1 MMARL
6 PSKSTRRHGG
16 SMLRRLAC
24 FSLILLSSFAI
35 SETTSRKTQISEPQ
49 TSSDHLPVKRVVLYK
64 NGVGY
69 FEHVGR
75 VRGSQDLTIDFTT
88 DQLNDVLKS
97 LTVIDTGE
105 GHITGVRYNS
115 IAPVSERLKG
125 LRVPF
130 GEDISR
136 ADFLKALR
144 GTRVEVRAGSVSAN
158 GKLLSVETRHK
169 QTDRGADIGEVT
181 EFAIVTD
188 SGELRSFEL
197 LPSTTVRIAEKG
209 LSEDVNRY
217 LSLIGSSRTQEL
229 RRMVVSTT
237 GTGERDL
244 FVSYISEVPVWKST
258 YRIIIPSDHNANAL
272 LQGWAIVDNTV
283 GEDWKDIQLSLVAG
297 APQSFVQAISQPYY
311 ARRPEIPLP
320 EAAMLTPQTH
330 EATLK
335 NYSINAANSATQS
348 ATSLQGTVT
357 DPSGALV
364 PNARVTVR
372 NEETGVSQ
380 STTTDQNG
388 HYSFYGIPSGNSALF
403 IQANGFQQQTM
414 SNIYLGTNRLNEIHA
429 TLRVGSATE
438 TVEVTGRATQVQTE
452 SAALSEISPEAE
464 ARATGDLFS
473 YDLKQ
478 KISIGKDQSAL
489 VPILQ
494 SHIDAEKVDLWNA
507 DSAGVLRALW
517 VTNSSNL
524 TLDSGTFNIVE
535 GDTFAGEGLISI
547 LKPGERRLLS
557 YAADP
562 SVHIKIEH
570 GSGQKREDDN
580 NDDDEDASVD
590 TVTHLRIFHGTMI
603 LTRQQ
608 QRINTYVIR
617 NADTAPKDIVIE
629 HPAGSGWKLAD
640 GLKPEESTAS
650 FSRFRVKVAA
660 AATEKLTVRELRP
673 AENTY
678 ALTDLNTNYLEL
690 FSGRQPNPEVQAAL
704 HQVLDQKNKISDLDV
719 QINTRQQEINSIT
732 TDQGRVRENMKALRG
747 SAEEK
752 VLLQRYAQQLNS
764 QEDRISAL
772 NGQITELNQKR
783 NNERVSLDTTIKQIN
798 LDQTF

>member
-1 MMARL
+1 
-6 PSKSTRRHGG
+6 
-16 SMLRRLAC
+16 MLRRLAC
-24 FSLILLSSFAI
+24 FSLILLSLSAI
-35 SETTSRKTQISEPQ
+35 GETAARKTQISEPQ

-69 FEHVGR
+69 FEHVGK
-75 VRGSQDLTIDFTT
+75 VHASQDLTIDFTT

-115 IAPVSERLKG
+115 IAPVNERLKG

-136 ADFLKALR
+136 ADFLKGLR
-144 GTRVEVRAGSVSAN
+144 GTRVEVRAGSVSAS
-158 GKLLSVETRHK
+158 GKLLSVETRHR
-169 QTDRGADIGEVT
+169 QNERGADIGEVT

-197 LPSTTVRIAEKG
+197 LPSTTVRIEKG
-209 LSEDVNRY
+209 LNEDVNRY
-217 LSLIGSSRTQEL
+217 LSLLGSSRTQEL
-229 RRMVVSTT
+229 RRMIVSTT

-258 YRIIIPSDHNANAL
+258 YRIIIPSDHSAKAL

-320 EAAMLTPQTH
+320 QTATLTPQTH
-330 EATLK
+330 EATLN
-335 NYSINAANSATQS
+335 NYAFSASNAALQS
-348 ATSLQGTVT
+348 NTSLQGTVT
-357 DPSGALV
+357 DPSGAGV
-364 PNARVTVR
+364 PNARVSVR

-380 STTTDQNG
+380 STTTDQSG

-403 IQANGFQQQTM
+403 VQANGFQQQTM

-429 TLRVGSATE
+429 TLRVGTATE
-438 TVEVTGRATQVQTE
+438 TIAVNGRSFQELQTLSAGVVT
-452 SAALSEISPEAE
+452 PEAE
-464 ARATGDLFS
+464 AKEAGDLFS

-494 SHIDAEKVDLWNA
+494 SHIDADKVDLWNA

-517 VTNSSNL
+517 VTNSSSL

-570 GSGQKREDDN
+570 GSKKREDDN
-580 NDDDEDASVD
+580 NDEDEEATVD
-590 TVTHLRIFHGTMI
+590 TVTHLRILHGTMI

-608 QRINTYVIR
+608 QRTNTYIIR
-617 NADTAPKDIVIE
+617 NADTAPRDVVIE

-640 GLKPEESTAS
+640 GLKPEESTTS

-660 AATEKLTVRELRP
+660 AATEKLTIRELRP

-690 FSGRQPNPEVQAAL
+690 FAGGHPNPEVQSAL
-704 HQVLDQKNKISDLDV
+704 QQVLEQKTKISSLDS
-719 QINTRQQEINSIT
+719 QISSREQQISSIT
-732 TDQGRVRENMKALRG
+732 TDQSRVRENMKALRG

-764 QEDRISAL
+764 QEDQMAALNTQVTELKQRRDSERSAL
-772 NGQITELNQKR
+772 
-783 NNERVSLDTTIKQIN
+783 DTMTKKIN

>member
-1 MMARL
+1 
-6 PSKSTRRHGG
+6 
-16 SMLRRLAC
+16 MLRRLTC
-24 FSLILLSSFAI
+24 FTLIFLSSFANAD
-35 SETTSRKTQISEPQ
+35 TAARKTQVNEPQ
-49 TSSDHLPVKRVVLYK
+49 TTSDHLPVKRVVLYK

-69 FEHVGR
+69 FEHLGR

-97 LTVIDTGE
+97 LTVIDMGE

-115 IAPVSERLKG
+115 IAPVSERLKS

-130 GEDISR
+130 GEDITR

-144 GTRVEVRAGSVSAN
+144 GTRVEVKAGSSNAT
-158 GKLLSVETRHK
+158 GRLLSVETRRK
-169 QTDRGADIGEVT
+169 QNDRGNDIGEVT
-181 EFAIVTD
+181 EFAIITD

-197 LPSTTVRIAEKG
+197 LPSTVVRVAEKG
-209 LSEDVNRY
+209 LNEDVSRY
-217 LSLIGSSRTQEL
+217 LSLLGSSRTQEL
-229 RRMVVSTT
+229 RRMVVSTS
-237 GTGERDL
+237 GSGERDL

-258 YRIIIPSDHNANAL
+258 YRIILPSDHNAKPL

-283 GEDWKDIQLSLVAG
+283 GEDWKDVQLSLVAG

-335 NYSINAANSATQS
+335 NYSINAANSAVQS
-348 ATSLQGTVT
+348 GTSLQGTVT
-357 DPSGALV
+357 DQSGALI
-364 PNARVTVR
+364 PGAQVTVR

-380 STTTDQNG
+380 SVTTDSSG
-388 HYSFYGIPSGNSALF
+388 HYAFFGIPPGNSALF
-403 IQANGFQQQTM
+403 INARGFQQQMM

-438 TVEVTGRATQVQTE
+438 SVNVAAEPVAVQTE
-452 SAALSEISPEAE
+452 SASVSSISPEAE
-464 ARATGDLFS
+464 AKAAGDLFS

-494 SHIDAEKVDLWNA
+494 SRIDVEKVDLYNPQ
-507 DSAGVLRALW
+507 SSGVLRALW
-517 VTNSSNL
+517 VTNSSTL

-535 GDTFAGEGLISI
+535 ADTFAGEGLIDV
-547 LKPGERRLLS
+547 LKPGEKRLLS

-562 SVHIKIEH
+562 SVRVRIEH
-570 GSGQKREDDN
+570 NALQTS
-580 NDDDEDASVD
+580 DDDDAAS
-590 TVTHLRIFHGTMI
+590 TQAETLTHLRILHGTMI

-608 QRINTYVIR
+608 QRTVTYVAR
-617 NADTAPKDIVIE
+617 NSDTSSKDVVIE
-629 HPAGSGWKLAD
+629 HPAGSGWKLED
-640 GLKPEESTAS
+640 GVKPEESTSS
-650 FSRFRVKVAA
+650 FDRFRLKVGA
-660 AATEKLTVRELRP
+660 AATEKLTIKELRP

-678 ALTDLNTNYLEL
+678 ALTDLKTNYLEL
-690 FSGRQPNPEVQAAL
+690 FSGRQPNPEVQTAL
-704 HQVLDQKNKISDLDV
+704 HQVLSQKDKISDLDA
-719 QINTRQQEINSIT
+719 QIAARQQEINSIT

-764 QEDRISAL
+764 QEDRIVAL
-772 NGQITELNQKR
+772 NSQIADLNQKR
-783 NNERVSLDTTIKQIN
+783 TNETAALDTMIKQIK

>member
-1 MMARL
+1 
-6 PSKSTRRHGG
+6 
-16 SMLRRLAC
+16 MLRRLAC

-35 SETTSRKTQISEPQ
+35 GETTARKTQISEPQ

-69 FEHVGR
+69 FEHVGK

-97 LTVIDTGE
+97 LTVIDTGGE

-144 GTRVEVRAGSVSAN
+144 GTRVEVRAGSVSAR
-158 GKLLSVETRHK
+158 GKLLSVETRHR
-169 QTDRGADIGEVT
+169 QNERGADIGEVT

-197 LPSTTVRIAEKG
+197 LPSTVIRIAEKG
-209 LSEDVNRY
+209 LNEDVTRY
-217 LSLIGSSRTQEL
+217 LSLLGSSRTQEL
-229 RRMVVSTT
+229 RRMIVSTT

-258 YRIIIPSDHNANAL
+258 YRIIIPSDHSAKAL

-330 EATLK
+330 EATLN
-335 NYSINAANSATQS
+335 NYSVNAANAAVQS

-357 DPSGALV
+357 DQSGAAI
-364 PNARVTVR
+364 PGAQVTVR

-380 STTTDQNG
+380 STTTDPSG
-388 HYSFYGIPSGNSALF
+388 RYAFYGISPGNSALF
-403 IQANGFQQQTM
+403 ITARGFQQQTM

-429 TLRVGSATE
+429 TLRVGSTSE
-438 TVEVTGRATQVQTE
+438 TVTVEAGAAAVQTD
-452 SAALSEISPEAE
+452 SSEISPEAQGKS
-464 ARATGDLFS
+464 TGDLFS
-473 YDLKQ
+473 YNLKQ

-494 SHIDAEKVDLWNA
+494 SHIEAEKVDLYNPQ
-507 DSAGVLRALW
+507 SSGVLRSLW
-517 VTNSSNL
+517 ITNSSDL

-535 GDTFAGEGLISI
+535 ADTFAGEGLIDV
-547 LKPGERRLLS
+547 LKPGEKRLLS

-562 SVHIKIEH
+562 SVRVGIEH
-570 GSGQKREDDN
+570 NNGQKSEAS
-580 NDDDEDASVD
+580 NDDDDDNAASTE
-590 TVTHLRIFHGTMI
+590 TVTHLRILHGSMF

-608 QRINTYVIR
+608 QRTVTYVVR
-617 NADTAPKDIVIE
+617 NADTNAKDVIIE
-629 HPAGSGWKLAD
+629 HPTGSGWKLAD
-640 GLKPEESTAS
+640 GIKPEESTAS
-650 FSRFRVKVAA
+650 FDRFRLKVGAA
-660 AATEKLTVRELRP
+660 KTEKLIVNELRP

-678 ALTDLNTNYLEL
+678 ALTDLNTTYLEL
-690 FSGRQPNPEVQAAL
+690 FSGRQPSPEVQAAL
-704 HQVLDQKNKISDLDV
+704 RQVLDQKNKISDLDTQV
-719 QINTRQQEINSIT
+719 SARQQEINSIT
-732 TDQGRVRENMKALRG
+732 TDQSRVRENMKALRG
-747 SAEEK
+747 STEEK

-764 QEDRISAL
+764 QEDRIAAL
-772 NGQITELNQKR
+772 NSQIAELKQKR
-783 NNERVSLDTTIKQIN
+783 DGEKATLDSMIKGIN
-798 LDQTF
+798 LEQSF

>member
-1 MMARL
+1 
-6 PSKSTRRHGG
+6 
-16 SMLRRLAC
+16 MLRRLAC
-24 FSLILLSSFAI
+24 FFLIVSASLAVG
-35 SETTSRKTQISEPQ
+35 ETTAKKAPISEPQ
-49 TSSDHLPVKRVVLYK
+49 MASDHLPVKKVVLYK

-69 FEHVGR
+69 FEHTGK
-75 VRGSQDLTIDFTT
+75 VRGNQDLTIDFTT

-97 LTVIDTGE
+97 LTVIDMGE

-144 GTRVEVRAGSVSAN
+144 GTRVEVKTGSSSAT
-158 GKLLSVETRHK
+158 GRLLSVETRRK
-169 QTDRGADIGEVT
+169 QNDRGNDIGEVT

-188 SGELRSFEL
+188 AGELRSFEL
-197 LPSTTVRIAEKG
+197 LPSTVVRVAEKG
-209 LSEDVNRY
+209 LNEDVSRY
-217 LSLIGSSRTQEL
+217 LSLLGSSRTQEL
-229 RRMVVSTT
+229 RRMVVSTA
-237 GTGERDL
+237 GIGERDL

-258 YRIIIPSDHNANAL
+258 YRIILPSDHGAKPM

-283 GEDWKDIQLSLVAG
+283 GEDWKDVQLSLVAG

-335 NYSINAANSATQS
+335 NYSINAAYNATQS

-357 DPSGALV
+357 DPSGAGV
-364 PNARVTVR
+364 GGAQVTVR

-380 STTTDQNG
+380 STTTDSSG
-388 HYSFYGIPSGNSALF
+388 HYSFFGIPSGNSALF
-403 IQANGFQQQTM
+403 INARGFQQQTM
-414 SNIYLGTNRLNEIHA
+414 SNIYLGSNRLNEIHA
-429 TLRVGSATE
+429 TLRVGSASE
-438 TVEVTGRATQVQTE
+438 TVTVEAAAATVQTE
-452 SAALSEISPEAE
+452 TSEISPEAQGK
-464 ARATGDLFS
+464 AAGDLFS

-494 SHIDAEKVDLWNA
+494 SRIDAEKVDLWNPQ
-507 DSAGVLRALW
+507 SSGVLRALW
-517 VTNSSNL
+517 MTNSSNL

-535 GDTFAGEGLISI
+535 ADTFAGEGLIDV
-547 LKPGERRLLS
+547 LKPGEKRLLS

-562 SVHIKIEH
+562 SVRVRIEH
-570 GSGQKREDDN
+570 NKLQNSDD
-580 NDDDEDASVD
+580 NDDDDDTAS
-590 TVTHLRIFHGTMI
+590 TETLTHLRIFHGTMI

-608 QRINTYVIR
+608 QRTITYVVR
-617 NADTAPKDIVIE
+617 NSDTNPKDVIIE
-629 HPAGSGWKLAD
+629 HPAGSGWKLED
-640 GLKPEESTAS
+640 GIKPEESTAS
-650 FSRFRVKVAA
+650 FDRFRLKVGP
-660 AATEKLTVRELRP
+660 AATEKLTVKELRP
-673 AENTY
+673 AESTY
-678 ALTDLNTNYLEL
+678 VLSELNTNYVEL
-690 FSGRQPNPEVQAAL
+690 FSGRQPSPDVQTAL
-704 HQVLDQKNKISDLDV
+704 HQVLDQKTKLSGLDT
-719 QINTRQQEINSIT
+719 QINIRQQEINSIT

-764 QEDRISAL
+764 QEDRIAAL
-772 NGQITELNQKR
+772 TTQIGDLKQKR
-783 NNERVSLDTTIKQIN
+783 ESEQAQLETIIKQIN

>member
-1 MMARL
+1 
-6 PSKSTRRHGG
+6 
-16 SMLRRLAC
+16 MLRRLAC

-35 SETTSRKTQISEPQ
+35 SETTARKTQISEPQ

-115 IAPVSERLKG
+115 IAPISERLKG

-144 GTRVEVRAGSVSAN
+144 GTRVEVHAGSVSAS

-169 QTDRGADIGEVT
+169 QNERGADIGEVT

-197 LPSTTVRIAEKG
+197 LPSTIVRIAEKG
-209 LSEDVNRY
+209 LNEDVNRY
-217 LSLIGSSRTQEL
+217 LSLLGSSRTQEL
-229 RRMVVSTT
+229 RRMIVSTT

-258 YRIIIPSDHNANAL
+258 YRIIIPSDHSAKAL

-297 APQSFVQAISQPYY
+297 APQSFVQAVSQPYY

-320 EAAMLTPQTH
+320 QTATLTPQTH
-330 EATLK
+330 EATLN
-335 NYSINAANSATQS
+335 NYAFSASNAALQS
-348 ATSLQGTVT
+348 NTSLQGTVT
-357 DPSGALV
+357 DPSGAVV

-380 STTTDQNG
+380 STTTDQSG

-403 IQANGFQQQTM
+403 VQANGFQQQTM

-438 TVEVTGRATQVQTE
+438 TVSVEA
-452 SAALSEISPEAE
+452 SAARVETSSAEISPEADAKE
-464 ARATGDLFS
+464 AGDLFS

-494 SHIDAEKVDLWNA
+494 SHIDADKVDLWNA

-570 GSGQKREDDN
+570 GSGQKREDD
-580 NDDDEDASVD
+580 DDDNDEEATVD
-590 TVTHLRIFHGTMI
+590 TVTHLRILHGTMI

-608 QRINTYVIR
+608 QRINTYIIR
-617 NADTAPKDIVIE
+617 NADTAPKDVVIE

-660 AATEKLTVRELRP
+660 AATEKLTIRELRP

-690 FSGRQPNPEVQAAL
+690 FAGGRPNPEVQSAL
-704 HQVLDQKNKISDLDV
+704 QQVLEQKNKISALDS
-719 QINTRQQEINSIT
+719 QISGREQQISSIT

-764 QEDRISAL
+764 QEDQMAALNTQVTELKQRRDSERSAL
-772 NGQITELNQKR
+772 DTMTKR
-783 NNERVSLDTTIKQIN
+783 IN

>member
-1 MMARL
+1 M
-6 PSKSTRRHGG
+6 
-16 SMLRRLAC
+16 
-24 FSLILLSSFAI
+24 
-35 SETTSRKTQISEPQ
+35 E
-49 TSSDHLPVKRVVLYK
+49 
-64 NGVGY
+64 
-69 FEHVGR
+69 
-75 VRGSQDLTIDFTT
+75 VRG
-88 DQLNDVLKS
+88 
-97 LTVIDTGE
+97 
-105 GHITGVRYNS
+105 
-115 IAPVSERLKG
+115 A
-125 LRVPF
+125 
-130 GEDISR
+130 
-136 ADFLKALR
+136 
-144 GTRVEVRAGSVSAN
+144 SVSAS

-169 QTDRGADIGEVT
+169 QNERGADIGEVT

-209 LSEDVNRY
+209 LNEDVNRY
-217 LSLIGSSRTQEL
+217 LSLLGSSRTQEL
-229 RRMVVSTT
+229 RRMIVSTT

-258 YRIIIPSDHNANAL
+258 YRIIIPSDHSAKAL

-320 EAAMLTPQTH
+320 QAATLTPQTH
-330 EATLK
+330 EATLN
-335 NYSINAANSATQS
+335 NYAFSANNAALQS
-348 ATSLQGTVT
+348 STSLQGTVT
-357 DPSGALV
+357 DASGAGV

-380 STTTDQNG
+380 STTTDQSG
-388 HYSFYGIPSGNSALF
+388 HYSFYGIPAGNSALF
-403 IQANGFQQQTM
+403 VQANGFQQQTM

-438 TVEVTGRATQVQTE
+438 TVSVEA
-452 SAALSEISPEAE
+452 SAARVETSSAEISPEAE
-464 ARATGDLFS
+464 AKEAGDLFS

-494 SHIDAEKVDLWNA
+494 SQIDADKVDLWNA

-570 GSGQKREDDN
+570 GSGQKREDNN
-580 NDDDEDASVD
+580 NDDDEEATVD
-590 TVTHLRIFHGTMI
+590 TVTHLRILHGTMI

-617 NADTAPKDIVIE
+617 NADTAPKDVVIE

-660 AATEKLTVRELRP
+660 ATTEKLTVKELRP

-690 FSGRQPNPEVQAAL
+690 FAGGHPNPEVQSAL
-704 HQVLDQKNKISDLDV
+704 QQVLEQKNKISALDS
-719 QINTRQQEINSIT
+719 QISGREQQISLIT
-732 TDQGRVRENMKALRG
+732 TDQGRVRDGKHQSATRQRG
-747 SAEEK
+747 KRCCSSAMH
-752 VLLQRYAQQLNS
+752 S
-764 QEDRISAL
+764 S
-772 NGQITELNQKR
+772 
-783 NNERVSLDTTIKQIN
+783 
-798 LDQTF
+798 